1 MKRVLFFF
9 LALVA
14 AFPQFALAQERKITA
29 VKCLHKP
36 RIDGFLDDA
45 CWRDAP
51 KIDRFVQR
59 EPEDGAPSHE
69 RSEVQVL
76 YTEEEIFVGV
86 TLYDSD
92 PRGPKTLLG
101 RKDNSLDRKSV
112 V

>member
-36 RIDGFLDDA
+36 RIDGFIDDA

-76 YTEEEIFVGV
+76 YTEEEIF
-86 TLYDSD
+86 DF
-92 PRGPKTLLG
+92 LG
-101 RKDNSLDRKSV
+101 LAPGAPQPGQDEGLPPSLR
-112 V
+112 